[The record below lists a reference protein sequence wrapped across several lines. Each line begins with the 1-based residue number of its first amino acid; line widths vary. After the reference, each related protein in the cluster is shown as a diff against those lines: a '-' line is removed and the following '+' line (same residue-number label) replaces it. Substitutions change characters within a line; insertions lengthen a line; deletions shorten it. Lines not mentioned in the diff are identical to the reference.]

1 MEETALKQP
10 AMVSRLPKFSSRTP
24 APGTF
29 SNGSALPV
37 SCGGSKGKQNGV
49 IRFPPSLSLKEK
61 EDGGEKVLDTGEDVG
76 VPPRSQQRQ
85 PQRSAVAA
93 REIRKPSATVVGK
106 ASRPSPCGAGP
117 GPRTPLQSTRANPR
131 ATVPKPPSPGQPLGA
146 SRAGING
153 ISSSSGSVKPGAA
166 SALSPLSQSNDSLRS
181 LPMEH
186 VVRSRSFSYLKN
198 PTSSTAPALTR
209 SFSFN
214 RAAELAKEL
223 PRPLAQSP
231 LARSPATQP
240 SLVLASEKVGAFGF
254 PKSALAP
261 SSGCPLPPTAL
272 KKSLLPS
279 CSVGKPSALSYRLMR
294 PSLIKQPRPLLAGK
308 IQAKTE
314 LTQRD
319 MSFQATAP
327 PISEPSSNTQSAG
340 TTPEEPSSGKET
352 DVCRGPA
359 LEVPED
365 MSLSSTSSLERNDIS
380 EEYMDDFDDLG
391 NGGGSLLLAAR
402 GSVQAALCEDDN
414 ALISQYQEGSS
425 VTSLHSFLSETVD
438 WAEMGITGSRV
449 AAGPSPRCVSEVLS
463 VSGDAPHGSSLDLSP
478 SDSSGG
484 TYMWDEEVLEPLE
497 AVPHGCGSYDS
508 DLNSMDILNNLDNL
522 ESGHL
527 EEDDLMLDVDL
538 PDDVS
543 FHSGQVSYKKE
554 PPPPE
559 HPPRESQGAALVVR
573 CVNEAG
579 GDTGLSAFELHKVEC
594 GQNGSALTF
603 LARDLTIP
611 ERQFGFAEDEIIS
624 IKPRSGSVSVCC
636 VRVAVADV
644 DGMCH
649 YERSEGDYWPGS
661 WRRQQQ
667 WWGRQDKLHDD
678 NRGGVWCSVD
688 DGHVYLGRRDS
699 GQASLDELIL
709 KHMTQD
715 CSCVKEQ
722 LLQLRRLLQYSVC
735 ETDGPF
741 LSPAV
746 VVVEVVLVGVG
757 GGAISITSSA
767 FHTSI
772 QVSSITSSRM
782 EQDDCG
788 DDVGES
794 TASPSSEDTSCH
806 QQVEELL
813 KEVQVLREELRGKE
827 RLITQLTQQMSTPMD
842 MTQCH
847 CPQGE
852 PQTQEHQDKGTQTP
866 WRVQTLRSLFS
877 CVGGVLG
884 EVYAFLCGWALGEVP
899 AFLCGWALGEVY
911 AFLCEWALGEVPAFL
926 CGWGL
931 GEVYAFLCGWGLGEV
946 YAFLC
951 GWGLGH
957 APLFFPLSPAST
969 AGDSAAARTLPP
981 PPESGGASALHQR
994 YSVPQILQLA
1004 PESPSRHQELETL
1017 SSPVPTGAPS
1027 DRVDA
1032 QPGDGSVRPQ
1042 PCTLVLPA
1050 SSVSNAVV
1058 LSAVPANAVAPATAP
1073 TAAIAAS
1080 SSTRDSGPD
1089 GLRLLLHTHLRIGD
1103 LHSAAVRGPRG
1114 RKPRPDDPH
1123 PSRSSICAQRTAT
1136 PQGARVS
1143 ARIGLGRESP
1153 GGAPPWPRRLPPPSR
1168 GLPCI
1173 ISAPQAA
1180 TLGARPPPAAAAR
1193 VLGDA
1198 STTRDTEPG
1207 SGRASELPRPCFS
1220 RLRTPKSH

>member
-49 IRFPPSLSLKEK
+49 IRFPPSLSLKGKKGK

-76 VPPRSQQRQ
+76 VPPRSQQQQ

-146 SRAGING
+146 SRAGVNG

-254 PKSALAP
+254 PKPALAP

-538 PDDVS
+538 PEDVS
-543 FHSGQVSYKKE
+543 FHS
-554 PPPPE
+554 
-559 HPPRESQGAALVVR
+559 
-573 CVNEAG
+573 
-579 GDTGLSAFELHKVEC
+579 
-594 GQNGSALTF
+594 
-603 LARDLTIP
+603 
-611 ERQFGFAEDEIIS
+611 
-624 IKPRSGSVSVCC
+624 
-636 VRVAVADV
+636 DV

-699 GQASLDELIL
+699 GQAPLDELIL

-722 LLQLRRLLQYSVC
+722 LLQLRRLLQ
-735 ETDGPF
+735 
-741 LSPAV
+741 
-746 VVVEVVLVGVG
+746 
-757 GGAISITSSA
+757 
-767 FHTSI
+767 
-772 QVSSITSSRM
+772 M

-842 MTQCH
+842 VTQCH

-866 WRVQTLRSLFS
+866 WRVQT
-877 CVGGVLG
+877 
-884 EVYAFLCGWALGEVP
+884 AT
-899 AFLCGWALGEVY
+899 
-911 AFLCEWALGEVPAFL
+911 
-926 CGWGL
+926 
-931 GEVYAFLCGWGLGEV
+931 
-946 YAFLC
+946 
-951 GWGLGH
+951 
-957 APLFFPLSPAST
+957 PLSSFLSPQRLQQGTPQLRAPFHHHQTSDTT
-969 AGDSAAARTLPP
+969 ACPRVSQQTP
-981 PPESGGASALHQR
+981 GA
-994 YSVPQILQLA
+994 
-1004 PESPSRHQELETL
+1004 
-1017 SSPVPTGAPS
+1017 G
-1027 DRVDA
+1027 
-1032 QPGDGSVRPQ
+1032 
-1042 PCTLVLPA
+1042 
-1050 SSVSNAVV
+1050 NAVK
-1058 LSAVPANAVAPATAP
+1058 P
-1073 TAAIAAS
+1073 
-1080 SSTRDSGPD
+1080 GP
-1089 GLRLLLHTHLRIGD
+1089 H
-1103 LHSAAVRGPRG
+1103 RGP
-1114 RKPRPDDPH
+1114 
-1123 PSRSSICAQRTAT
+1123 Q
-1136 PQGARVS
+1136 
-1143 ARIGLGRESP
+1143 
-1153 GGAPPWPRRLPPPSR
+1153 
-1168 GLPCI
+1168 
-1173 ISAPQAA
+1173 
-1180 TLGARPPPAAAAR
+1180 
-1193 VLGDA
+1193 
-1198 STTRDTEPG
+1198 
-1207 SGRASELPRPCFS
+1207 
-1220 RLRTPKSH
+1220 

>member
-49 IRFPPSLSLKEK
+49 IRFPPSLSLKGKKGK

-76 VPPRSQQRQ
+76 VPPRSQQQQ

-146 SRAGING
+146 SRAGVNG

-254 PKSALAP
+254 PKPALAP

-538 PDDVS
+538 PEDVS
-543 FHSGQVSYKKE
+543 FHS
-554 PPPPE
+554 
-559 HPPRESQGAALVVR
+559 
-573 CVNEAG
+573 
-579 GDTGLSAFELHKVEC
+579 
-594 GQNGSALTF
+594 
-603 LARDLTIP
+603 
-611 ERQFGFAEDEIIS
+611 
-624 IKPRSGSVSVCC
+624 
-636 VRVAVADV
+636 DV

-667 WWGRQDKLHDD
+667 
-678 NRGGVWCSVD
+678 GGVWCSVD

-699 GQASLDELIL
+699 GQAPLDELIL

-722 LLQLRRLLQYSVC
+722 LLQLRRLLQTLSCSRCVC
-735 ETDGPF
+735 LCVCVG
-741 LSPAV
+741 LSSHF
-746 VVVEVVLVGVG
+746 VL
-757 GGAISITSSA
+757 
-767 FHTSI
+767 F
-772 QVSSITSSRM
+772 
-782 EQDDCG
+782 
-788 DDVGES
+788 
-794 TASPSSEDTSCH
+794 
-806 QQVEELL
+806 QVEELL

-842 MTQCH
+842 VTQCH

-866 WRVQTLRSLFS
+866 WRVQT
-877 CVGGVLG
+877 
-884 EVYAFLCGWALGEVP
+884 
-899 AFLCGWALGEVY
+899 
-911 AFLCEWALGEVPAFL
+911 
-926 CGWGL
+926 
-931 GEVYAFLCGWGLGEV
+931 
-946 YAFLC
+946 
-951 GWGLGH
+951 
-957 APLFFPLSPAST
+957 
-969 AGDSAAARTLPP
+969 
-981 PPESGGASALHQR
+981 
-994 YSVPQILQLA
+994 PQILQLA

-1103 LHSAAVRGPRG
+1103 LRSAAVRGPRG

-1123 PSRSSICAQRTAT
+1123 PSRSFICAQRTAT

-1180 TLGARPPPAAAAR
+1180 TLGARPPPAAPAR